1 MKIIRTYTVHSA
13 RFIPT
18 LDSNHPCSKMHG
30 HTFKIIIELDGPI
43 NKDTGFV
50 MDFYDLDVIVNEK
63 IIKKIDHKVLNEI
76 DGLDNPSSEFLSIW
90 IWNKLITSIPIL
102 SEITVSEELGTG
114 IKYSG
119 K

>member
-1 MKIIRTYTVHSA
+1 MKNTKEISVGLL
-13 RFIPT
+13 IP
-18 LDSNHPCSKMHG
+18 
-30 HTFKIIIELDGPI
+30 
-43 NKDTGFV
+43 
-50 MDFYDLDVIVNEK
+50 
-63 IIKKIDHKVLNEI
+63 VLNEI